1 MEMMVLSSSDYNK
14 KWNND
19 YTSKEGIREKL
30 REAAQSQTPLKPRI
44 EEAQKK
50 LQIQIAKLDGMASK
64 MQEKDKV
71 IFGRIVRAMQSHDNH
86 YGKLLSGELS
96 QIRKMIKMI
105 DSAKTAF
112 EQLQLR
118 LNTMTELGDVVVTL
132 NPAMHAIKGIQG
144 GLSSMM
150 PQADQSFGQISDLLG
165 NIMTGS
171 SQTPTATAALDSSSI
186 KLDKEA
192 MDILQEA
199 TSLVE
204 ENTRDKLPDLP
215 LSKNRVVSDTKAAS
229 FLDV

>member
-1 MEMMVLSSSDYNK
+1 MVVGSSDYSK

-19 YTSKEGIREKL
+19 HTNKEGIRDKL

-50 LQIQIAKLDGMASK
+50 LQIQIAKLDGMSSK
-64 MQEKDKV
+64 MQQKDRV
-71 IFGRIVRAMQSHDNH
+71 IFGRIVKAMQNHDSH

-105 DSAKTAF
+105 DSAKVAF

-118 LNTMTELGDVVVTL
+118 LSTMTELGDVVVTL
-132 NPAMHAIKGIQG
+132 NPAMSAIKGIHG
-144 GLSSMM
+144 GLSSML

-165 NIMTGS
+165 NVMAGS
-171 SQTPTATAALDSSSI
+171 SQTPTMTGVLDSSSI
-186 KLDKEA
+186 KLDEEA

-199 TSLVE
+199 TSKVE
-204 ENTRDKLPDLP
+204 EDTRDKFPDVP
-215 LSKNRVVSDTKAAS
+215 LSKNKTVPNTEAPS
-229 FLDV
+229 FLDS

>member
-1 MEMMVLSSSDYNK
+1 MEIMVLSSSDYNK

-19 YTSKEGIREKL
+19 HTSKEGIRDKL

-71 IFGRIVRAMQSHDNH
+71 IFGRIVRAMQNHDNH

-132 NPAMHAIKGIQG
+132 NPAMNAIKGIQG

-171 SQTPTATAALDSSSI
+171 SQTPTATAALESSSI
-186 KLDKEA
+186 KLDEEA

-215 LSKNRVVSDTKAAS
+215 LSKHRVVSDTKAAS

>member
-1 MEMMVLSSSDYNK
+1 MVFRSDYNK

-19 YTSKEGIREKL
+19 YTNKEGLRDKL
-30 REAAQSQTPLKPRI
+30 HDAAAQSQTPLKPRI

-50 LQIQIAKLDGMASK
+50 LQMQIAKLEGMSSK

-71 IFGRIVRAMQSHDNH
+71 IFSRIVNAMQNHDSN

-96 QIRKMIKMI
+96 QIRKMIKML

-112 EQLQLR
+112 EQIQLR
-118 LNTMTELGDVVVTL
+118 LNTMTEMGDVVVTL
-132 NPAMHAIKGIQG
+132 SPAVNAIKGIQG

-171 SQTPTATAALDSSSI
+171 NQTPAMTTAIDSSSI
-186 KLDKEA
+186 KLDEEA

-199 TSLVE
+199 TSLLE
-204 ENTRDKLPDLP
+204 ENTRDKFPDLP
-215 LSKNRVVSDTKAAS
+215 LSKDRVVSSTKATN
-229 FLDV
+229 FLDS

>member
-1 MEMMVLSSSDYNK
+1 MVFSSDYNR

-19 YTSKEGIREKL
+19 YTSKEGIRDKL
-30 REAAQSQTPLKPRI
+30 RDAAAQSQTPLKPRI

-50 LQIQIAKLDGMASK
+50 LQMQIAKLEGMSSK

-71 IFGRIVRAMQSHDNH
+71 IFSRIVKAIQNHDSH

-112 EQLQLR
+112 EQIQLR
-118 LNTMTELGDVVVTL
+118 LNTITEMGDVVFTL
-132 NPAMHAIKGIQG
+132 GPAVNAIKGIQG

-150 PQADQSFGQISDLLG
+150 PQADQSFEQISDLLG

-171 SQTPTATAALDSSSI
+171 SQMSASTGIDSSSI
-186 KLDKEA
+186 KLDEEA

-204 ENTRDKLPDLP
+204 ENTRDKFPDLP
-215 LSKNRVVSDTKAAS
+215 LSKDRVVSNDKTVS
-229 FLDV
+229 SIGF